1 MRNLTQN
8 LVATSYS
15 QFYLV
20 SYHTQKPHLDNF
32 NLYHPVKMSSPTFSA
47 TIPFSMTS
55 PRVYVVLRPPA
66 SQMPQHPRNIY
77 CPTTNQTR
85 PGPSLAGLWQF
96 VRASKLFSR
105 LNHKLLFTKTK
116 VLSISNHHYE
126 FVHLLCIYFL
136 ESRLHANSF
145 HLFPDWNFFSCS

>member
-1 MRNLTQN
+1 MGLGRLISQHTEEIKSQFVCAFIHACIYHYMRNLTQN
-8 LVATSYS
+8 LVATFYS

-47 TIPFSMTS
+47 TILFSMTS

-77 CPTTNQTR
+77 CPTIN
-85 PGPSLAGLWQF
+85 
-96 VRASKLFSR
+96 
-105 LNHKLLFTKTK
+105 
-116 VLSISNHHYE
+116 
-126 FVHLLCIYFL
+126 
-136 ESRLHANSF
+136 
-145 HLFPDWNFFSCS
+145 